1 MWRTGLIISLTFLI
15 TTQLNAQRYGN
26 SLGLRF
32 GNGNQRTIG
41 LTYNQHLFGYLSAEG
56 IFQSDFSRNTTAH
69 ALIKQHQ
76 PIFGKFLNI
85 YVGTG
90 LSMGREESIVEDEQ
104 TKQLITTYD
113 NATIGADVI
122 LGAELTLLGLN
133 VSLDYKPNI
142 NLIGRENWYDGQVG
156 FSVRKVLISYKDLK
170 KKRKKKQR
178 IKRREARREQRNED
192 Y

>member
-1 MWRTGLIISLTFLI
+1 MRRIGIVLGLSLLVTSQIS
-15 TTQLNAQRYGN
+15 AQRYGN

-41 LTYNQHLFGYLSAEG
+41 LSYNQHLFGYLSAEG
-56 IFQSDFSRNTTAH
+56 IFQSDFNRNTTAH

-76 PIFGKFLNI
+76 PILGKFLNI

-90 LSMGREESIVEDEQ
+90 ISMGNEESIIEDEQ

-113 NATIGADVI
+113 NPTIGADVM

-170 KKRKKKQR
+170 KKRKKKAR
-178 IKRREARREQRNED
+178 LKRRENRRND
-192 Y
+192 S

>member
-1 MWRTGLIISLTFLI
+1 MIIMMMSI
-15 TTQLNAQRYGN
+15 TVVNAQRYGN

-41 LTYNQHLFGYLSAEG
+41 LSYNQHLFKYISAEA
-56 IFQSDFSRNTTAH
+56 ILQSDFNRNTTAH

-90 LSMGREESIVEDEQ
+90 LSIGNEESIIADESS
-104 TKQLITTYD
+104 KQLITTYD
-113 NATIGADVI
+113 NATIGADVL

-170 KKRKKKQR
+170 KKRKKKARQ
-178 IKRREARREQRNED
+178 KRREDRQENHSD
-192 Y
+192 LGLFKK